1 MIKKRM
7 LSFFILFIGIIIL
20 FELLFQYQNIMPYLL
35 PFLIFGIIFLLEKFI
50 LEKNYIVYL
59 SYNLLVIGILIG
71 QFLLSKGSGVFYE
84 SIFHTVQIPFT
95 FLIFY
100 AYKEKKKVLFA
111 FSLSIVVIA
120 AMCNFLYRDDVAHYR
135 MYGNNNTLK
144 SKNIL
149 IPQIKVKNKY
159 GIDSVIVLEKG
170 KYVIDFWSLYCPVC
184 RAEMPYI
191 DSIKRK
197 DSSFRIVSLL
207 TAYKKESQ
215 KEFSLLLSL
224 DNSYPSFHFYD
235 STIINNLKIDAFP
248 QYYVVDNNQVVFK
261 GSVVEVVNFYYEK

>member
-1 MIKKRM
+1 MIMKRI
-7 LSFFILFIGIIIL
+7 LSFFILFFGIILL
-20 FELLFQYQNIMPYLL
+20 FELLFKHQSLMPYLL
-35 PFLIFGIIFLLEKFI
+35 PFFILGIIFLLEKFI
-50 LEKNYIVYL
+50 LEKNYKVYL
-59 SYNLLVIGILIG
+59 IYNLLVLGILIG
-71 QFLLSKGSGVFYE
+71 QFLFSKGSGVFYE
-84 SIFHTVQIPFT
+84 SIFHVIQIPFT

-100 AYKEKKKVLFA
+100 AFKEKKKILFS
-111 FSLSIVVIA
+111 FSLSIVLIVA
-120 AMCNFLYRDDVAHYR
+120 LCNFLFRDDVAHYR
-135 MYGNNNTLK
+135 MYGSNNALR
-144 SKNIL
+144 SKNIV

-184 RAEMPYI
+184 RAEMPYL

-215 KEFSLLLSL
+215 KEFSLLLAL

-248 QYYVVDNNQVVFK
+248 QYYVVENKQVVFK
-261 GSVVEVVNFYYEK
+261 GSVEEVVNFYYEK